1 VGSEEA
7 IWSATPCPAYV
18 LDFSW
23 VQDEEGCTALR
34 MSRVFATG
42 LGDQTMVIEDV
53 AIETETS
60 RGNRPKTTEVLV
72 FSVRPKASQAGR
84 CSRCRCRCP
93 GYDAGGR
100 DGAGAL
106 SRS

>member
-1 VGSEEA
+1 
-7 IWSATPCPAYV
+7 
-18 LDFSW
+18 
-23 VQDEEGCTALR
+23 

-72 FSVRPKASQAGR
+72 FSVRPKA
-84 CSRCRCRCP
+84 
-93 GYDAGGR
+93 
-100 DGAGAL
+100 AL
-106 SRS
+106 PQRPQM